1 MITFESAYQLKVS
14 LLQMEKKLGII
25 NLNHIQKNIIYAA
38 VIVPKNNGFFETS
51 DIRKHDLLKGVS
63 RSSFFRALRV
73 VVSAGYFI
81 RSNDRERSCY
91 NLAVKLKIE
100 I

>member
-1 MITFESAYQLKVS
+1 MTTFDSAAQLKAS
-14 LLQMEKKLGII
+14 LLQTEKKLGIV
-25 NLNHIQKNIIYAA
+25 NLSHIQKNIIYVA
-38 VIVPKNNGFFETS
+38 VILPKNNGVLETS

-63 RSSFFRALRV
+63 RSSFFRALKA

-91 NLAVKLKIE
+91 KLAAKLRIE
-100 I
+100 V